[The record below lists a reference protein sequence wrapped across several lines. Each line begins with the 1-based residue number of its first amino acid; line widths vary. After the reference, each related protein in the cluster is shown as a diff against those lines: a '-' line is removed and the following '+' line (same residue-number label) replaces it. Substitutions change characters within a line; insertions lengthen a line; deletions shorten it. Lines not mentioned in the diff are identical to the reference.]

1 MKKMIFLVS
10 ALVLMFATSCLSVD
24 AGSNSNSAKYKGT
37 YTITNLASGA
47 ENTVTDVIVEVTI
60 PNSSK
65 NLIDFTFNNLT
76 FAPGGMPPQNITIA
90 DVPFTPTISEGGI
103 VKNSIF
109 EAYNI
114 VPQIG
119 GVPYN
124 QYLVSEIKGSIGVPV
139 TIYFIC
145 KNTKTDIDY
154 KVEFTTGESEAGNG
168 GGSPTP
174 NPTDDIKGKYLV
186 TNTTSDTT
194 TESAGVAIDVSFASD
209 SNDTMSIT
217 FKGLTFSPGM
227 PAQDIMVENI
237 PYIVVD
243 GGVAYELEGSNIV
256 PKVQGAEYPQF
267 LISEIKGV
275 LGSIVTIEFTLSQ
288 MPYKVVFTNQE

>member
-124 QYLVSEIKGSIGVPV
+124 QYLVSEIKGSIGAPV

-194 TESAGVAIDVSFASD
+194 TESAGVAIDVSFAD
-209 SNDTMSIT
+209 GSNSTMDIT
-217 FKGLTFSPGM
+217 FKGLSFVPGRM
-227 PAQDIMVENI
+227 PYLDIVVPNI
-237 PYIVVD
+237 PYTVVE
-243 GGVAYELEGSNIV
+243 GVVYNLEGYNII
-256 PKVQGAEYPQF
+256 PQDQGKEYPEY
-267 LISEIKGV
+267 LISEIKGSI
-275 LGSIVTIEFTLSQ
+275 GSTVTIEFSLQ
-288 MPYKVVFTNQE
+288 AMPYKVKFTNQE